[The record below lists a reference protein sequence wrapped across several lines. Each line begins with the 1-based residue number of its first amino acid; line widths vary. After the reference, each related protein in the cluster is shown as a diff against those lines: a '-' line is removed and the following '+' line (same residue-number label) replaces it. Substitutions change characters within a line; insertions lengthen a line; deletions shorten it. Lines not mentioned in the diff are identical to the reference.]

1 MEVHWCIYLYVTAQ
15 IKCKWCGRCF
25 SHPAAKHHIPFCE
38 KWTKE
43 HGTPLNPAGKTGPPD
58 AGSKSHRGREVCFK
72 LISLNILIAEQV
84 LSTYIY
90 VNFELAS

>member
-1 MEVHWCIYLYVTAQ
+1 MSCVFIAQ

-43 HGTPLNPAGKTGPPD
+43 HGTPLNPAGKSGPRD
-58 AGSKSHRGREVCFK
+58 VGSKNQRGREVCC
-72 LISLNILIAEQV
+72 V
-84 LSTYIY
+84 LSQ
-90 VNFELAS
+90 V